1 MDQVCRDNRWELA
14 ALMGQLPEPDSEA
27 MARAA
32 DRGALVNH
40 SRLAEP
46 RWAAAAAAYLRDG
59 AALQETF
66 RRSKGKGKGKDKA
79 DGSGPNSGA

>member
-1 MDQVCRDNRWELA
+1 MELQEYSMAQARLGLALVSMDQVCRDNRWELA

-46 RWAAAAAAYLRDG
+46 RWAAAAA
-59 AALQETF
+59 
-66 RRSKGKGKGKDKA
+66 
-79 DGSGPNSGA
+79 